1 MAITKRFP
9 GHGSFNEKISEYH
22 PASDNY
28 SITYQNGNIEV
39 MSYSNVLKYVT
50 GTKEYE
56 DHHNNQLALYSAFHT
71 AVSSTMTQFDNVPEN
86 YTDAWATPDVADWM
100 KACDV
105 GKGQTM
111 IHRMLRGPTTIIS
124 PSKHISHEKSM
135 DIHI

>member
-1 MAITKRFP
+1 MAITKQFP

-86 YTDAWATPDVADWM
+86 YTDA
-100 KACDV
+100 
-105 GKGQTM
+105 
-111 IHRMLRGPTTIIS
+111 
-124 PSKHISHEKSM
+124 
-135 DIHI
+135 